1 MFGFI
6 IGAASLVGLIWMLS
20 HGGWHGRGGFGARR
34 AALRAFLRRLDATP
48 SQEKL
53 IRTKADELSMSL
65 RSRRQELWATR
76 GELAQAVN
84 AERLDRERLQ
94 ATFIRHDELLNGARQ
109 EFVEALASVHE
120 TLDAR
125 QRDILARLIER
136 GRVRD
141 LLHGD
146 HAGGCRY
153 VGPRCEHACSEVV

>member
-1 MFGFI
+1 
-6 IGAASLVGLIWMLS
+6 MLS
-20 HGGWHGRGGFGARR
+20 HGGWHGRGGFGAGR
-34 AALRAFLRRLDATP
+34 AGLRVFLRRLDATP

-53 IRTKADELSMSL
+53 IRTKVNELFASL

-94 ATFIRHDELLNGARQ
+94 ATFIRHDDLLNGARQ

-125 QRDILARLIER
+125 QREILARLIDR
-136 GRVRD
+136 GWVRG
-141 LLHGD
+141 LVHGG
-146 HAGGCRY
+146 HAGGCGY
-153 VGPRCEHACSEVV
+153 AGGCGHAGSRCEHACSEVV